1 MTRVIYHGVRGI
13 KKRVPTPK
21 RLLIA
26 DDSRAVVD
34 ALATTFE
41 AAGWDVVT
49 AADGEEVFRR
59 LAEGQPDALLLDVYM
74 PRLNGAD
81 VCRVVKSHPQ
91 WKKAF
96 LVLMS
101 SRLGD
106 GEQEVYRRIGADR
119 LLKKP
124 FEPAAALV
132 LVEAALR
139 G

>member
-1 MTRVIYHGVRGI
+1 MIYHGGRGI
-13 KKRVPTPK
+13 KKRVTIPK

-91 WKKAF
+91 WRKAF

-106 GEQEVYRRIGADR
+106 VEQEMYRRIGADQ
-119 LLKKP
+119 LLRKP
-124 FEPAAALV
+124 FEPSVALK
-132 LVEAALR
+132 LVTLAIEP

>member
-1 MTRVIYHGVRGI
+1 MTRKTILV
-13 KKRVPTPK
+13 
-21 RLLIA
+21 A

-41 AAGWDVVT
+41 ASGWEVIT
-49 AADGEEVFRR
+49 AADGEEVFQR
-59 LAEGQPDALLLDVYM
+59 LAGSRPDALLLDVYM

-101 SRLGD
+101 SRLAD
-106 GEQEVYRRIGADR
+106 GELEMYRRIGADH

-124 FEPAAALV
+124 FDPGVALEV
-132 LVEAALR
+132 VERAFRA
-139 G
+139 

>member
-1 MTRVIYHGVRGI
+1 MPSR
-13 KKRVPTPK
+13 KS
-21 RLLIA
+21 LLVA
-26 DDSRAVVD
+26 DDSRAMVD

-41 AAGWDVVT
+41 AAGWDVTT

-59 LAEGQPDALLLDVYM
+59 LAEGRPDALLIDLYM

-81 VCRVVKSHPQ
+81 VCRVVKNHPQ
-91 WKKAF
+91 WKKSF

-106 GEQEVYRRIGADR
+106 GEQAMYRRIGADQ

-124 FEPAAALV
+124 FETAAALE

-139 G
+139 ERPRP

>member
-1 MTRVIYHGVRGI
+1 MANRKTVLV
-13 KKRVPTPK
+13 
-21 RLLIA
+21 A

-34 ALATTFE
+34 VLATAFE

-59 LAEGQPDALLLDVYM
+59 LAEGCPDALLIDVYM

-81 VCRVVKSHPQ
+81 ICRVVKTHPH
-91 WKKAF
+91 WKKSF

-101 SRLGD
+101 SRLSD
-106 GEQEVYRRIGADR
+106 GELEMYRRIGADQ

-124 FEPAAALV
+124 FEPAAVLALLERAV
-132 LVEAALR
+132 REAR
-139 G
+139 P

>member
-1 MTRVIYHGVRGI
+1 M
-13 KKRVPTPK
+13 PPPK
-21 RLLIA
+21 TLLVA
-26 DDSRAVVD
+26 DDSRAMVD

-41 AAGWDVVT
+41 AAGWEVLT

-59 LAEGQPDALLLDVYM
+59 LAGGSPDAMLVDVYM

-101 SRLGD
+101 SRLSD
-106 GEQEVYRRIGADR
+106 AEQAMYRRLGADQ

-124 FEPAAALV
+124 FEPAEALA
-132 LVEAALR
+132 LVEAAVR
-139 G
+139 A

>member
-1 MTRVIYHGVRGI
+1 MTPR
-13 KKRVPTPK
+13 KK
-21 RLLIA
+21 LLVA

-59 LAEGQPDALLLDVYM
+59 LAEGRPDALLLDVYM

-81 VCRVVKSHPQ
+81 VCRVVKNHPQ

-101 SRLGD
+101 SRLTD
-106 GEQEVYRRIGADR
+106 GELQMYRRLGADQ

-124 FEPAAALV
+124 FEPSVALE
-132 LVEAALR
+132 LVMR
-139 G
+139 GTGSAPG

>member
-1 MTRVIYHGVRGI
+1 MPSRKTVLV
-13 KKRVPTPK
+13 
-21 RLLIA
+21 A

-34 ALATTFE
+34 ALATAFE
-41 AAGWDVVT
+41 ASGWEVVT
-49 AADGEEVFRR
+49 AADGEEVFQR
-59 LAEGQPDALLLDVYM
+59 LTEVRPDALLVDVYM

-101 SRLGD
+101 SRITESEL
-106 GEQEVYRRIGADR
+106 EMYRRIGADH

-124 FEPAAALV
+124 FEPAVALALV
-132 LVEAALR
+132 EGALK

>member
-1 MTRVIYHGVRGI
+1 MPSSKTV
-13 KKRVPTPK
+13 
-21 RLLIA
+21 LLA

-34 ALATTFE
+34 ALATAFE
-41 AAGWDVVT
+41 AAGWEVVT
-49 AADGEEVFRR
+49 AADGEEVFQR
-59 LAEGQPDALLLDVYM
+59 LTEVRPDALLVDVYM

-101 SRLGD
+101 SRITE
-106 GEQEVYRRIGADR
+106 GELELYRRIGADH

-124 FEPAAALV
+124 FEPAVAVALV
-132 LVEAALR
+132 EGALKA
-139 G
+139 

>member
-1 MTRVIYHGVRGI
+1 MIYHGVRGI
-13 KKRVPTPK
+13 KKQVTIPK

-59 LAEGQPDALLLDVYM
+59 LAEGQPDAVLLDVYM

-91 WKKAF
+91 WRKAF

-106 GEQEVYRRIGADR
+106 VEQEMYRRIGADQ
-119 LLKKP
+119 LLRKP
-124 FEPAAALV
+124 FDPSVALALV
-132 LVEAALR
+132 TLAIQR
-139 G
+139 R

>member
-1 MTRVIYHGVRGI
+1 MTQR
-13 KKRVPTPK
+13 K

-26 DDSRAVVD
+26 DDTRAVVD
-34 ALATTFE
+34 ALAATFE

-59 LAEGQPDALLLDVYM
+59 LASGLPDALLLDVYM

-101 SRLGD
+101 SRLTE
-106 GEQEVYRRIGADR
+106 GEQQMYLRLGADQ

-124 FEPAAALV
+124 FEPAVALE
-132 LVEAALR
+132 LVAR
-139 G
+139 GIGLATV